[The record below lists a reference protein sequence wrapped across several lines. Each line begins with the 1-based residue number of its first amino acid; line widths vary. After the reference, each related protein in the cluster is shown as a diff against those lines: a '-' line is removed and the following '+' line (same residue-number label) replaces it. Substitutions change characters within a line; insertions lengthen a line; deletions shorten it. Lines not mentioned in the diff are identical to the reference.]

1 MELSRIY
8 KENNIRLREYF
19 DEPIG
24 KHKANTFGGWRVT
37 RTVLF
42 TLGGTGLHHI
52 SNTHRS

>member
-8 KENNIRLREYF
+8 KENNIRLSEYF
-19 DEPIG
+19 GEPIG

-52 SNTHRS
+52 TNTHRS